1 VFEMEDFTMRV
12 TKGTSFLVDEDAL
25 IPVTGDGDEVED
37 PKATQEGGEV
47 ADKVTPAEPAT
58 DDAKKPEDFAAKYEE
73 LRRKSEEDIGKLKSA
88 LQKRESDLVKEK
100 SVLEKKLDELLQ
112 STMDEGDKKQY
123 QQEKLAEELEAIKA
137 ERDELKIQNEQ
148 IAQFNTWRE
157 YFLDAGV
164 SKSDLKLDGGLPELF
179 QSGMDALRNKVKT
192 LEGTKSVNTTPK
204 KAVEPQAVAQ
214 SATGTPSTILTL
226 ADAAKH
232 FAGGD
237 LDLLFSMAERGNQ
250 KVVQVLNEL
259 DALSNK

>member
-1 VFEMEDFTMRV
+1 MRV
-12 TKGTSFLVDEDAL
+12 TKGNPFLVDEDVL
-25 IPVTGDGDEVED
+25 IPVTGDSDEEKATD
-37 PKATQEGGEV
+37 ATQEGVGV
-47 ADKVTPAEPAT
+47 AEPATLNQPAT

-112 STMDEGDKKQY
+112 STMDDGDRKQY
-123 QQEKLAEELEAIKA
+123 QQEKLAEELENIKA

-164 SKSDLKLDGGLPELF
+164 SKSELKLDGGLPDLF
-179 QSGMDALRNKVKT
+179 QSGMDALRNKVKS
-192 LEGTKSVNTTPK
+192 LEGSKPVNTTQK
-204 KAVEPQAVAQ
+204 KAATPQEVAQ

-226 ADAAKH
+226 EDAAKH
-232 FAGGD
+232 FTGGTTMQH
-237 LDLLFSMAERGNQ
+237 LDALYSMAEKGNQ
-250 KVVQVLNEL
+250 KVIQVLNEL
-259 DALSNK
+259 ESK